1 MVRDAAGLQACRG
14 RVWTSISTR
23 GSAGVPMLERPNRAA
38 ERTPAFQAG
47 ECAAVYVVAPLEKK
61 KEQFRQ
67 FNIRAAYSPRH
78 WY

>member
-1 MVRDAAGLQACRG
+1 MVRGAAGMQACRG
-14 RVWTSISTR
+14 RVWTSTR
-23 GSAGVPMLERPNRAA
+23 GSAGVPVLERPNHAT